1 MFNSFYLLHSWSLLG
16 VKKSLRHAQISL
28 LYGFNSKFPTS
39 IPDPLICGVSP
50 VENKFAMLIREPQ
63 DWGNYR
69 KLHDRC
75 RKSDTFDCKPR
86 SFRG

>member
-1 MFNSFYLLHSWSLLG
+1 MVSFRG
-16 VKKSLRHAQISL
+16 QKKLAPRPDQSPLRVLFKISDEH
-28 LYGFNSKFPTS
+28 PR
-39 IPDPLICGVSP
+39 PLNMRSP
-50 VENKFAMLIREPQ
+50 PPENKFAMLIREPQ